1 MKKQIAI
8 TVLVAALLSL
18 AGTVQA
24 GHSNRGHD
32 KDYRRGHVTAQH
44 WGKQNRNYYG
54 NNHHRYGKNYRGR
67 HGYDRHRHKHHGH
80 NGFRDGLR
88 FAAGALILSSVVHAI
103 NNNQPRQ
110 VVYQSPTAGSYQDRW
125 FRVDPDGQCVEV
137 RLNQSG
143 KEVWTYTDASQ
154 CY

>member
-8 TVLVAALLSL
+8 TILVAALLSL

-24 GHSNRGHD
+24 GHSNRGH
-32 KDYRRGHVTAQH
+32 KNDYRGGHLTAQH
-44 WGKQNRNYYG
+44 RGNHNRHYYG
-54 NNHHRYGKNYRGR
+54 NNHYRYGTHYRGR
-67 HGYDRHRHKHHGH
+67 HGYYRRGHHGH
-80 NGFRDGLR
+80 HGFRDGLR
-88 FAAGALILSSVVHAI
+88 FAAGAIILGSVIHAI
-103 NNNQPRQ
+103 NDNQPRQ
-110 VVYQSPTAGSYQDRW
+110 VVYQSPAGGSYQDRW

-143 KEVWTYTDASQ
+143 EEVWTYTDASR